1 MLHHIFKNKIFRFL
15 TGAVITVILLLFLG
29 GGALFAAGWQD
40 TAAFNEDAVI
50 VLGCAVEG
58 TEPSEQLRCRLV
70 TALEYHQMN
79 PDALIIVT
87 GGQGSDEND
96 TEAAVMARYLTAGGV
111 PEGQILLEDRATSTK
126 ENFEYSAEILADQL
140 PPDASVCFI
149 TSDFHIYRSGKLAAQ
164 AGLDGITHLH
174 APTPAKRVLTNLFR
188 EPIVLLKMWLID

>member
-1 MLHHIFKNKIFRFL
+1 MLNHIFHNKLIHLFTVL
-15 TGAVITVILLLFLG
+15 IITVILLLLLG

-40 TAAFNEDAVI
+40 TATFEEDAVI
-50 VLGCAVEG
+50 VLGCSVEG
-58 TEPSEQLRCRLV
+58 TEPSAQLRCRLD
-70 TALEYHQMN
+70 TALEYHQQN

-111 PEGQILLEDRATSTK
+111 PEEQILLEDRATSTK

-140 PPDASVCFI
+140 PDDARVCFI

-164 AGLDGITHLH
+164 AGFEGITHLH